1 MEVIRYT
8 ARLSF
13 HEEAEDLAEADV
25 KVEPEYEALCW
36 IEGFCR
42 RDIPF
47 WSQNSGSVLESC
59 DVADFGE
66 RLGLTYDPKSYS
78 VPTTTSG
85 KMKLHQIPAIHS
97 IVTRWRRPQNGKSA
111 SESAFD
117 IQQAN
122 DHSQSAQAPPSPK
135 SPSKKSVRISEANSP
150 PRHILSS
157 KGKERE
163 VNNSGP
169 AASMPQLPSP
179 PPSPRINIRPR
190 QASRCLSG
198 EPVSHSHT
206 GEIVKRCGPVHV
218 HETFE
223 CENAVEPVRLLFSK
237 RLEKDMTY
245 LRHALIHVHNLRLTS
260 RANRWEYTV
269 SKHGKSG
276 YTVKVDYTAA
286 AVFIIG
292 DGAHDPQKPVAI
304 DTAKTGG
311 VSGLMTIT
319 SRWLQPVLTF
329 SDRLVLLLMI
339 WISTPLSVL
348 GLAPIKS
355 LALIPFVNPQHADV
369 DADRLTGGGVVLVQ
383 ALQKQINS
391 DTHQLVVIEK
401 RDYHAHWPA
410 LIVSHV
416 LRGSVTSQGSVAEN
430 SLIPFDRAFDPSV
443 RLVHSG
449 AKQIT
454 STEVITESGERVTY
468 SHLVLATGS
477 LWNGALA
484 LPDSRDQAL
493 DHLNAF
499 RRQLEAAENV
509 VILGGGAVGI
519 EYAGE
524 LAHYYPDKKVSL
536 VHALPKL
543 TNDTYPAKFRD
554 ALLEGVTKL
563 GIQVILGD
571 RLLAQNTPKDGYVT
585 TNKGVRLRA
594 DLVVCSM
601 NCAGHARAKYQP
613 GIWRTKCV
621 GRWGYH
627 RVARTKSSYLFDHA
641 KWLKNNEPNQMVF
654 KASMGHAPIV
664 AGNIIASINGGKQ
677 NPYQGKPEMILIT
690 LGPKGGRGNIPF
702 LGGIVVG
709 DWVATKA
716 KSASLF
722 ISNARTTL
730 GYGPPKAESAG
741 GVVLLAAA
749 FFIVPVAYVMYL
761 NGLLSA

>member
-1 MEVIRYT
+1 
-8 ARLSF
+8 
-13 HEEAEDLAEADV
+13 
-25 KVEPEYEALCW
+25 
-36 IEGFCR
+36 
-42 RDIPF
+42 
-47 WSQNSGSVLESC
+47 
-59 DVADFGE
+59 
-66 RLGLTYDPKSYS
+66 
-78 VPTTTSG
+78 
-85 KMKLHQIPAIHS
+85 MKLHQIPAIHS

-135 SPSKKSVRISEANSP
+135 SPSKKS
-150 PRHILSS
+150 
-157 KGKERE
+157 GKERE

-223 CENAVEPVRLLFSK
+223 CENAVEPVRLLT
-237 RLEKDMTY
+237 L
-245 LRHALIHVHNLRLTS
+245 S
-260 RANRWEYTV
+260 RRTLVNEARARGGNTLVDESWEYTV

-319 SRWLQPVLTF
+319 SRHY
-329 SDRLVLLLMI
+329 
-339 WISTPLSVL
+339 
-348 GLAPIKS
+348 G
-355 LALIPFVNPQHADV
+355 
-369 DADRLTGGGVVLVQ
+369 GGGVVLVQ

-410 LIVSHV
+410 LI
-416 LRGSVTSQGSVAEN
+416 RGSVTSQGSVAEN
-430 SLIPFDRAFDPSV
+430 SLIPFDRAFDPSFD
-443 RLVHSG
+443 L
-449 AKQIT
+449 
-454 STEVITESGERVTY
+454 STLEPSKSLLRKLSPNGERVTY

-563 GIQVILGD
+563 GIQINATGGRPNTSVVSALDNSVLTSKGTVLVTPELNVKLASGARNVWAVGILSSG
-571 RLLAQNTPKDGYVT
+571 QNK
-585 TNKGVRLRA
+585 K
-594 DLVVCSM
+594 
-601 NCAGHARAKYQP
+601 
-613 GIWRTKCV
+613 
-621 GRWGYH
+621 
-627 RVARTKSSYLFDHA
+627 F
-641 KWLKNNEPNQMVF
+641 MVF

-677 NPYQGKPEMILIT
+677 NPYQGKPEMVLIT

>member
-1 MEVIRYT
+1 
-8 ARLSF
+8 
-13 HEEAEDLAEADV
+13 
-25 KVEPEYEALCW
+25 
-36 IEGFCR
+36 
-42 RDIPF
+42 
-47 WSQNSGSVLESC
+47 
-59 DVADFGE
+59 
-66 RLGLTYDPKSYS
+66 
-78 VPTTTSG
+78 
-85 KMKLHQIPAIHS
+85 MKLHQIPAIHS

-223 CENAVEPVRLLFSK
+223 CENAVEPVRLLT
-237 RLEKDMTY
+237 L
-245 LRHALIHVHNLRLTS
+245 S
-260 RANRWEYTV
+260 RRTLVNEARARGGNTLVDESWEYTV

-319 SRWLQPVLTF
+319 SRHY
-329 SDRLVLLLMI
+329 
-339 WISTPLSVL
+339 
-348 GLAPIKS
+348 G
-355 LALIPFVNPQHADV
+355 
-369 DADRLTGGGVVLVQ
+369 GGGVVLVQ

-410 LIVSHV
+410 LI
-416 LRGSVTSQGSVAEN
+416 RGSVTSQGSVAEN

-571 RLLAQNTPKDGYVT
+571 RLLAQNNPKDGYVT

-594 DLVVCSM
+594 DLVINATEGRPNTSVVSTLD
-601 NCAGHARAKYQP
+601 NSVLTSKGTVLVTPELNIKLASGARNVWA
-613 GIWRTKCV
+613 V
-621 GRWGYH
+621 GDIIEWPEQ
-627 RVARTKSSYLFDHA
+627 K
-641 KWLKNNEPNQMVF
+641 MVF